1 MNLPNGGVAS
11 DPQELARFLVSRG
24 NARDVEGLV
33 ALCEPGA
40 VVAWGD
46 RRTAVGS
53 GAIRSFYSQLLAS
66 GRTFDLG
73 EPRAALIC

>member
-1 MNLPNGGVAS
+1 MNGGVAS
-11 DPQELARFLVSRG
+11 DPQESARFLVSRG

-33 ALCEPGA
+33 ARCEPGA

-53 GAIRSFYSQLLAS
+53 GAIRSFYSQLLAR
-66 GRTFDLG
+66 G
-73 EPRAALIC
+73 PNI